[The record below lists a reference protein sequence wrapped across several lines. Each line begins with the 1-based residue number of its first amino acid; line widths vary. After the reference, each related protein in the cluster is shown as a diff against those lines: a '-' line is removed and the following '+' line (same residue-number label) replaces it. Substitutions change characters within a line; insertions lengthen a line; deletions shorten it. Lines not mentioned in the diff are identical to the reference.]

1 MIDKNSHYF
10 LLMHPLEHENIIPG
24 IVLTYTV
31 PGSRAKWVEC
41 EIVEDKYKI
50 DEGYRIELKSI
61 EEGYGKE
68 TFYIKDFIS
77 LLNEGFIVKKEP
89 NMQCVEESWNEPLTE
104 NVHITHSAYT
114 LKVNNKSR

>member
-50 DEGYRIELKSI
+50 DEV
-61 EEGYGKE
+61 
-68 TFYIKDFIS
+68 IK
-77 LLNEGFIVKKEP
+77 LN
-89 NMQCVEESWNEPLTE
+89 
-104 NVHITHSAYT
+104 
-114 LKVNNKSR
+114 